1 MFGVTILGNNSALP
15 AYNRH
20 PTAQVITLND
30 HLFLV
35 DCGEGTQMQMNQYK
49 IKRSRINHIFIS
61 HLHGDH
67 YFGLPGLITS
77 FGLLGRIHELHLYAP
92 APLKE
97 ILDLQLN
104 VSDTQLPYK
113 LHFHTLEN
121 EAVIAD
127 EETFSVESFKVFHR
141 IDCWGFIF
149 REKKKLRK
157 INVDAAK
164 KYNVPVEFFNHLKK
178 GEDYSYDGNIIKNE
192 ALTFPA
198 KPARSYAYSSDT
210 LFNETLATKVKNVDL
225 LYHEATYLKDKLDKA
240 TSRYHSTSEQAATLA
255 KLADVKKLLLGH
267 FSSSYEKLEDFLY
280 EAKAIFPDTE
290 LALEGQTFMIR

>member
-20 PTAQVITLND
+20 PTAQIITLND

-35 DCGEGTQMQMNQYK
+35 DCGEGTQMQMNVYK

-97 ILDLQLN
+97 MLDLQLN
-104 VSDTQLPYK
+104 VSDTCLPYT
-113 LHFHTLEN
+113 LHFHTLED
-121 EAVIAD
+121 EAIIVD
-127 EETFSVESFKVFHR
+127 DETFSVESFKVFHR
-141 IDCWGFIF
+141 IDCWGFVF

-157 INVDAAK
+157 INVEATK
-164 KYNVPVEFFNHLKK
+164 KYNVPVEFFDQLKK
-178 GEDYSYDGNIIKNE
+178 GEDYNHDGNIIKNE
-192 ALTFPA
+192 ALTFSN

-210 LFNETLATKVKNVDL
+210 LFNESLAEKVKQVDL
-225 LYHEATYLKDKLDKA
+225 LYHEATYLKDKTDKA
-240 TSRYHSTSEQAATLA
+240 ASRYHSTSEQAATLA

-267 FSSSYEKLEDFLY
+267 FSSSYEKLDDFLH
-280 EAKAIFPDTE
+280 EAIAIFPATE